1 MPAIIR
7 VPRGKCGPIFF
18 RRPGIS
24 RKTLVQIAEEDRKS
38 AVYETLHTVLSNLGF
53 QLLPAEEL
61 KRRQRDK
68 ALIRVQIGKYGYF
81 VYPAAGVAPAEQTG

>member
-1 MPAIIR
+1 
-7 VPRGKCGPIFF
+7 
-18 RRPGIS
+18 
-24 RKTLVQIAEEDRKS
+24 
-38 AVYETLHTVLSNLGF
+38 
-53 QLLPAEEL
+53 LLPAEEL